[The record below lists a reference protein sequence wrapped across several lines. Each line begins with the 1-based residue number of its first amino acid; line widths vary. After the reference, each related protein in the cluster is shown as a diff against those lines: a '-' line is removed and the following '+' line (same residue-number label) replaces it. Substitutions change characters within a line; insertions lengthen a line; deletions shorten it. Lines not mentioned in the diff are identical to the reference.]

1 MMMVITYSTQLIVA
15 TYMYVY
21 KIHGNKTWIVFIPML
36 VIIHIK
42 HILHIYNT
50 TCKTRDNMRCS
61 IKHYPTL
68 KPVKPCFLRYMMYK
82 VKPGKL
88 GTLYITVVLIK
99 ADLLIYIN
107 NSY

>member
-15 TYMYVY
+15 TYVY
-21 KIHGNKTWIVFIPML
+21 NIHGNKTQTLFIPML

-61 IKHYPTL
+61 IKHYPAL
-68 KPVKPCFLRYMMYK
+68 KPVKTLFLKIYD
-82 VKPGKL
+82 VQGKIRKAWDIKY
-88 GTLYITVVLIK
+88 TLL
-99 ADLLIYIN
+99 
-107 NSY
+107 